1 MLVRESKM
9 KRDKILISVSNIED
23 IKEYKK
29 LGITNFLFPL
39 KDYSVGYPAFSFA
52 EISSTNVRSFVFI
65 NRLLEDDDIDKFVE
79 LDIPKNVKGF
89 VIEDIGLLEILK
101 RKGYEVILYQNHL
114 NNCYK
119 TVNHWLKDFDS
130 VVISTDITK
139 EEIKLIIDKSTKNL
153 VLNTFGFPL
162 IMYSRRLLVS
172 NFTKHIGA
180 TVTKEMTIN
189 EERKN
194 QDFFLKENEYGTA
207 IFYSI
212 PFDYRSIIEELDYNL
227 KYYLINTAYMDI
239 NTIKDV
245 ITGKVVDANRG
256 FLDEKTIY
264 RIGDIK

>member
-1 MLVRESKM
+1 M
-9 KRDKILISVSNIED
+9 KRDKILLLVDNLSD

-29 LGITNFLFPL
+29 LGISNFLFPL
-39 KDYSVGYPAFSFA
+39 KDYSVGYKSFSFD
-52 EISSTNVRSFVFI
+52 EIKSIDGNIFI
-65 NRLLEDDDIDKFVE
+65 LMNRLLEDEDIDEFVKVN
-79 LDIPKNVKGF
+79 IPSNIKGF
-89 VIEDIGLLEILK
+89 IVEDIGLLEILK
-101 RKGYEVILYQNHL
+101 EKGFEVILYQNHL
-114 NNCYK
+114 NNSYK
-119 TVNHWLKDFDS
+119 TVNHWLNSFDS
-130 VVISTDITK
+130 LVISTDITSM
-139 EEIKLIIDKSTKNL
+139 EISEIVSKSSKPL

-189 EERKN
+189 EERKD